1 MRAYHILV
9 LYQHISAP
17 LAYTW
22 WYNFRQTNANVSQ
35 KKRRFYP
42 FFAGQVP
49 SLATLDPFRQSLE
62 TKYQGVLIHR
72 ISDAQTSLARIPGS
86 QTAPE
91 NWLEKG
97 EHFPASRF
105 WIVSCRET
113 NRENSLKYNEEI
125 LQKLENEIDYS
136 LSVASFEVWDV
147 SFRVI
152 LHLGISW
159 VLEFGN
165 YNGGQ
170 SKLEATERN
179 ANTQTTSNHR
189 YKGQLKLWNSG

>member
-35 KKRRFYP
+35 KKIAVSIHFLRGRFHP
-42 FFAGQVP
+42 
-49 SLATLDPFRQSLE
+49 LATLDPFRQSLE

-91 NWLEKG
+91 DLLEKG

-105 WIVSCRET
+105 WIVSRRET

-136 LSVASFEVWDV
+136 LSVASFEMWDV
-147 SFRVI
+147 SSRVI

-170 SKLEATERN
+170 SNWKKRLYT
-179 ANTQTTSNHR
+179 NHIKPPIQR
-189 YKGQLKLWNSG
+189 TPKPS